1 MAHGR
6 TQIER
11 YPIGLLGEDAPAKA
25 LLSLEHDHL
34 MRERILCNQMQRYA
48 LSGPRA

>member
-1 MAHGR
+1 MAHDR

-11 YPIGLLGEDAPAKA
+11 YPIGLLGEDAPAEA

-34 MRERILCNQMQRYA
+34 MREPIICNQMQRYT